1 MVTMDVGTRIRTR
14 RQELGLTQRQT
25 VQGTGYTHTLLSR
38 IESCERNPTLEF
50 LIAVSENLKTR
61 AFELDGLHADEACPF
76 CGRRPPT

>member
-38 IESCERNPTLEF
+38 IESGERNPTLEF
-50 LIAVSENLKTR
+50 LIAVSET
-61 AFELDGLHADEACPF
+61 
-76 CGRRPPT
+76 